1 MKKGLMNNWGLKILS
16 FLLAVMLWL
25 IVVNIDDPVTTQTF
39 NNIPVAVT
47 NAEVLAATNQTYQI
61 EDGTQNVSVTV
72 RAKRSVLN
80 KIKADNIKATA
91 DMKELTLQTQIPI
104 SVEITGVNY
113 ESVEVSPRNLQV
125 KLEDEETKKFPIV
138 PKTTGTVRDGY
149 TLGEIQAVPEMV
161 SIRGPKSVIDSISKV
176 EASVSVSGL
185 SEDVVTKSE
194 LVLYDSDNNVIDQ
207 SLLANNLGTEGV
219 SVSVQVLETKSV
231 KVEFDTSQITA
242 ADGYSVSDIKYEP
255 DHVNVTGRAEEL
267 KKLKKISVPAS
278 ALIDSISKVE
288 ASVSVSGLSEDV
300 VTKSELVLYDSDNNV
315 IDQSLLANNL
325 GTEGVSVSVQVLE
338 TKSVKVEF
346 DTSQITAADGYSVS
360 DIKYEPDHV
369 NVTGRAE
376 ELKKLKKISVPA
388 SALNMSGLTS
398 KTEKVVDI
406 TDYLPEDISL
416 TDENAGSVVVTV
428 GIDKDGTKSYD
439 ISMGAIKVNNLAN
452 GLSLSYESADVLEI
466 QIRGPGDILDQYK
479 ISDNV
484 SIDLKNYQTAGTY
497 TVPVTVGVPDGCVL
511 ESTVSV
517 NVILEEK

>member
-138 PKTTGTVRDGY
+138 PKTTGTVRDPSRKL
-149 TLGEIQAVPEMV
+149 LGLA
-161 SIRGPKSVIDSISKV
+161 IRGPKSV
-176 EASVSVSGL
+176 
-185 SEDVVTKSE
+185 
-194 LVLYDSDNNVIDQ
+194 
-207 SLLANNLGTEGV
+207 
-219 SVSVQVLETKSV
+219 
-231 KVEFDTSQITA
+231 
-242 ADGYSVSDIKYEP
+242 
-255 DHVNVTGRAEEL
+255 
-267 KKLKKISVPAS
+267 
-278 ALIDSISKVE
+278 IDSISKVE

>member
-1 MKKGLMNNWGLKILS
+1 M
-16 FLLAVMLWL
+16 A
-25 IVVNIDDPVTTQTF
+25 
-39 NNIPVAVT
+39 
-47 NAEVLAATNQTYQI
+47 
-61 EDGTQNVSVTV
+61 
-72 RAKRSVLN
+72 
-80 KIKADNIKATA
+80 
-91 DMKELTLQTQIPI
+91 
-104 SVEITGVNY
+104 
-113 ESVEVSPRNLQV
+113 
-125 KLEDEETKKFPIV
+125 
-138 PKTTGTVRDGY
+138 
-149 TLGEIQAVPEMV
+149 
-161 SIRGPKSVIDSISKV
+161 IRGPKSV
-176 EASVSVSGL
+176 
-185 SEDVVTKSE
+185 
-194 LVLYDSDNNVIDQ
+194 
-207 SLLANNLGTEGV
+207 
-219 SVSVQVLETKSV
+219 
-231 KVEFDTSQITA
+231 
-242 ADGYSVSDIKYEP
+242 
-255 DHVNVTGRAEEL
+255 
-267 KKLKKISVPAS
+267 
-278 ALIDSISKVE
+278 IDSISKVE

>member
-1 MKKGLMNNWGLKILS
+1 MTNNLNFVNFKPTKNLKAFIKENKLKLKELIDQED
-16 FLLAVMLWL
+16 FTRLYHIALEYGDNKEINIMPDLTRLLYN
-25 IVVNIDDPVTTQTF
+25 INIDPLD
-39 NNIPVAVT
+39 
-47 NAEVLAATNQTYQI
+47 YM
-61 EDGTQNVSVTV
+61 DW
-72 RAKRSVLN
+72 
-80 KIKADNIKATA
+80 
-91 DMKELTLQTQIPI
+91 
-104 SVEITGVNY
+104 
-113 ESVEVSPRNLQV
+113 
-125 KLEDEETKKFPIV
+125 
-138 PKTTGTVRDGY
+138 
-149 TLGEIQAVPEMV
+149 
-161 SIRGPKSVIDSISKV
+161 
-176 EASVSVSGL
+176 
-185 SEDVVTKSE
+185 
-194 LVLYDSDNNVIDQ
+194 
-207 SLLANNLGTEGV
+207 
-219 SVSVQVLETKSV
+219 
-231 KVEFDTSQITA
+231 
-242 ADGYSVSDIKYEP
+242 
-255 DHVNVTGRAEEL
+255 
-267 KKLKKISVPAS
+267 VPAS
-278 ALIDSISKVE
+278 FLD
-288 ASVSVSGLSEDV
+288 
-300 VTKSELVLYDSDNNV
+300 
-315 IDQSLLANNL
+315 
-325 GTEGVSVSVQVLE
+325 
-338 TKSVKVEF
+338 SVKVEF

>member
-104 SVEITGVNY
+104 SVEIAGVNY

-278 ALIDSISKVE
+278 AL
-288 ASVSVSGLSEDV
+288 
-300 VTKSELVLYDSDNNV
+300 
-315 IDQSLLANNL
+315 
-325 GTEGVSVSVQVLE
+325 
-338 TKSVKVEF
+338 
-346 DTSQITAADGYSVS
+346 
-360 DIKYEPDHV
+360 
-369 NVTGRAE
+369 
-376 ELKKLKKISVPA
+376 
-388 SALNMSGLTS
+388 NMSGLTS
-398 KTEKVVDI
+398 KLWT
-406 TDYLPEDISL
+406 S
-416 TDENAGSVVVTV
+416 
-428 GIDKDGTKSYD
+428 
-439 ISMGAIKVNNLAN
+439 
-452 GLSLSYESADVLEI
+452 
-466 QIRGPGDILDQYK
+466 QIIFRK
-479 ISDNV
+479 IFH
-484 SIDLKNYQTAGTY
+484 
-497 TVPVTVGVPDGCVL
+497 
-511 ESTVSV
+511 
-517 NVILEEK
+517 

>member
-91 DMKELTLQTQIPI
+91 DMKELTLQ
-104 SVEITGVNY
+104 
-113 ESVEVSPRNLQV
+113 PRNLQV

-161 SIRGPKSVIDSISKV
+161 SIRGPKSV
-176 EASVSVSGL
+176 
-185 SEDVVTKSE
+185 
-194 LVLYDSDNNVIDQ
+194 
-207 SLLANNLGTEGV
+207 
-219 SVSVQVLETKSV
+219 
-231 KVEFDTSQITA
+231 
-242 ADGYSVSDIKYEP
+242 
-255 DHVNVTGRAEEL
+255 
-267 KKLKKISVPAS
+267 
-278 ALIDSISKVE
+278 IDSISKVE

>member
-278 ALIDSISKVE
+278 AL
-288 ASVSVSGLSEDV
+288 
-300 VTKSELVLYDSDNNV
+300 
-315 IDQSLLANNL
+315 
-325 GTEGVSVSVQVLE
+325 
-338 TKSVKVEF
+338 
-346 DTSQITAADGYSVS
+346 
-360 DIKYEPDHV
+360 
-369 NVTGRAE
+369 
-376 ELKKLKKISVPA
+376 
-388 SALNMSGLTS
+388 NMSGLTS

-406 TDYLPEDISL
+406 KDYLPQDISL

-439 ISMGAIKVNNLAN
+439 ISM
-452 GLSLSYESADVLEI
+452 
-466 QIRGPGDILDQYK
+466 
-479 ISDNV
+479 
-484 SIDLKNYQTAGTY
+484 
-497 TVPVTVGVPDGCVL
+497 
-511 ESTVSV
+511 
-517 NVILEEK
+517 

>member
-149 TLGEIQAVPEMV
+149 ALGEIQAVPEMV

-278 ALIDSISKVE
+278 AL
-288 ASVSVSGLSEDV
+288 
-300 VTKSELVLYDSDNNV
+300 
-315 IDQSLLANNL
+315 
-325 GTEGVSVSVQVLE
+325 
-338 TKSVKVEF
+338 
-346 DTSQITAADGYSVS
+346 
-360 DIKYEPDHV
+360 
-369 NVTGRAE
+369 
-376 ELKKLKKISVPA
+376 
-388 SALNMSGLTS
+388 NMSGLTS

-406 TDYLPEDISL
+406 TDYLLEDISL
-416 TDENAGSVVVTV
+416 TDENAGSVVVTEEL
-428 GIDKDGTKSYD
+428 TKTEQ
-439 ISMGAIKVNNLAN
+439 NLMIF
-452 GLSLSYESADVLEI
+452 LWEPS
-466 QIRGPGDILDQYK
+466 R
-479 ISDNV
+479 
-484 SIDLKNYQTAGTY
+484 
-497 TVPVTVGVPDGCVL
+497 
-511 ESTVSV
+511 
-517 NVILEEK
+517 

>member
-104 SVEITGVNY
+104 SVEITGVSY

-194 LVLYDSDNNVIDQ
+194 LVLYDSDNNVIDHFLPITLVRKVYLSVCRCLRQ
-207 SLLANNLGTEGV
+207 RALRLNLILHRLLQQT
-219 SVSVQVLETKSV
+219 
-231 KVEFDTSQITA
+231 
-242 ADGYSVSDIKYEP
+242 DIP
-255 DHVNVTGRAEEL
+255 SA
-267 KKLKKISVPAS
+267 ISS
-278 ALIDSISKVE
+278 
-288 ASVSVSGLSEDV
+288 
-300 VTKSELVLYDSDNNV
+300 
-315 IDQSLLANNL
+315 
-325 GTEGVSVSVQVLE
+325 
-338 TKSVKVEF
+338 
-346 DTSQITAADGYSVS
+346 
-360 DIKYEPDHV
+360 
-369 NVTGRAE
+369 
-376 ELKKLKKISVPA
+376 
-388 SALNMSGLTS
+388 MSR
-398 KTEKVVDI
+398 I
-406 TDYLPEDISL
+406 I
-416 TDENAGSVVVTV
+416 
-428 GIDKDGTKSYD
+428 
-439 ISMGAIKVNNLAN
+439 
-452 GLSLSYESADVLEI
+452 
-466 QIRGPGDILDQYK
+466 
-479 ISDNV
+479 
-484 SIDLKNYQTAGTY
+484 
-497 TVPVTVGVPDGCVL
+497 
-511 ESTVSV
+511 
-517 NVILEEK
+517 

>member
-39 NNIPVAVT
+39 NNIPVVVT

-104 SVEITGVNY
+104 SVEITGVSY

-255 DHVNVTGRAEEL
+255 DHL
-267 KKLKKISVPAS
+267 
-278 ALIDSISKVE
+278 
-288 ASVSVSGLSEDV
+288 
-300 VTKSELVLYDSDNNV
+300 
-315 IDQSLLANNL
+315 
-325 GTEGVSVSVQVLE
+325 
-338 TKSVKVEF
+338 
-346 DTSQITAADGYSVS
+346 
-360 DIKYEPDHV
+360 

-398 KTEKVVDI
+398 KTETVVDI
-406 TDYLPEDISL
+406 TEYLPDDISL

-439 ISMGAIKVNNLAN
+439 ISMGAIKINNLAS

-484 SIDLKNYQTAGTY
+484 SIDLKNYQTVGTY

>member
-39 NNIPVAVT
+39 NNIPVVVT

-104 SVEITGVNY
+104 SVEIAGVSY

-161 SIRGPKSVIDSISKV
+161 SIRGPKSV
-176 EASVSVSGL
+176 
-185 SEDVVTKSE
+185 
-194 LVLYDSDNNVIDQ
+194 
-207 SLLANNLGTEGV
+207 
-219 SVSVQVLETKSV
+219 
-231 KVEFDTSQITA
+231 
-242 ADGYSVSDIKYEP
+242 
-255 DHVNVTGRAEEL
+255 
-267 KKLKKISVPAS
+267 
-278 ALIDSISKVE
+278 IDSISKVE

>member
-1 MKKGLMNNWGLKILS
+1 MKNNKGITLVALVVTIVVLLILS
-16 FLLAVMLWL
+16 GVSINLVLG
-25 IVVNIDDPVTTQTF
+25 
-39 NNIPVAVT
+39 NNGI
-47 NAEVLAATNQTYQI
+47 I
-61 EDGTQNVSVTV
+61 
-72 RAKRSVLN
+72 AKA
-80 KIKADNIKATA
+80 KDA
-91 DMKELTLQTQIPI
+91 
-104 SVEITGVNY
+104 
-113 ESVEVSPRNLQV
+113 
-125 KLEDEETKKFPIV
+125 ETKSAEAGQNDLKGMNVLVSEMEGALAGNGSTGSGSGNGGAGGSGAGTKV
-138 PKTTGTVRDGY
+138 P
-149 TLGEIQAVPEMV
+149 A
-161 SIRGPKSVIDSISKV
+161 
-176 EASVSVSGL
+176 EANVSGL

-207 SLLANNLGTEGV
+207 SLLANNLV
-219 SVSVQVLETKSV
+219 
-231 KVEFDTSQITA
+231 
-242 ADGYSVSDIKYEP
+242 
-255 DHVNVTGRAEEL
+255 
-267 KKLKKISVPAS
+267 
-278 ALIDSISKVE
+278 
-288 ASVSVSGLSEDV
+288 
-300 VTKSELVLYDSDNNV
+300 
-315 IDQSLLANNL
+315 
-325 GTEGVSVSVQVLE
+325 TEGVSVSVQVLE

-439 ISMGAIKVNNLAN
+439 ISMGAIKVNNLAS

-466 QIRGPGDILDQYK
+466 QIRGPEDILDQYK